1 MDKTLGAD
9 SGIASPFDLL
19 IPANHRIYL
28 PIRIVI
34 RNVKG

>member
-9 SGIASPFDLL
+9 SDIASLFDLL

-28 PIRIVI
+28 PLRIVM